1 MKKLNFELKSW
12 ELQSLVFNGIK
23 DDLELFTSERLDIKE
38 EDEGSHICL
47 KDARLSDSGVI
58 KCVASNMLGRAV
70 TTSQLIIETPPRFDV
85 PENYQEGL
93 IFRQDELIRLKVG
106 IVGKPAPKIVWF
118 FEDEP
123 ITQGSDLSIETLENY
138 TAIRIPEAKRWHCG
152 EFRCYAENENG
163 EDAISILVTVTSP
176 PASPSSP
183 VVIDITETRCTLRWD
198 PPDDDGGAD
207 VKHYIIEYF
216 RDVWD
221 VWLKAQTSKE
231 TQAVIH
237 DLIPGSRYKFRIKA
251 ENVYGLTND
260 RAQDFAPSL
269 PPAPIDDEPLPKTR
283 KNQILQ
289 ETKRAWD
296 SIVPSYDSDG
306 IPSISSV
313 DIPDDSSVSSGS
325 QKHPYAQ
332 SSTEN
337 PPDME
342 TVSEIDP
349 GDYEKAKKLFEELK
363 QISSQTGIGSVDNLM
378 ESLHSSQE
386 NLSSL
391 IPPDKMSE
399 LNKFEMTLKD
409 MIEEAR
415 MIADEADKNDRNKSA
430 SVQSIAETIPSDSC
444 HPYIPLQ
451 RKVLSRQYED
461 LDPIAPST
469 TKRITDSSLPRVS
482 QYDEIIM
489 SRRNSLNENSILT
502 SSRGNS
508 LPPPLDDGYT
518 RSSTTPLLLTSATMP
533 KKSSSP
539 SPAQQR
545 PLTMSNNKLHKK
557 STEKRDGQ
565 TLKMESMQGFM
576 FQ

>member
-1 MKKLNFELKSW
+1 MSEDEENILERFLKVKKLN
-12 ELQSLVFNGIK
+12 
-23 DDLELFTSERLDIKE
+23 DLR
-38 EDEGSHICL
+38 
-47 KDARLSDSGVI
+47 
-58 KCVASNMLGRAV
+58 
-70 TTSQLIIETPPRFDV
+70 
-85 PENYQEGL
+85 
-93 IFRQDELIRLKVG
+93 
-106 IVGKPAPKIVWF
+106 
-118 FEDEP
+118 
-123 ITQGSDLSIETLENY
+123 
-138 TAIRIPEAKRWHCG
+138 
-152 EFRCYAENENG
+152 
-163 EDAISILVTVTSP
+163 
-176 PASPSSP
+176 
-183 VVIDITETRCTLRWD
+183 
-198 PPDDDGGAD
+198 
-207 VKHYIIEYF
+207 
-216 RDVWD
+216 
-221 VWLKAQTSKE
+221 
-231 TQAVIH
+231 
-237 DLIPGSRYKFRIKA
+237 
-251 ENVYGLTND
+251 
-260 RAQDFAPSL
+260 
-269 PPAPIDDEPLPKTR
+269 
-283 KNQILQ
+283 
-289 ETKRAWD
+289 
-296 SIVPSYDSDG
+296 VPSYDSDG

-430 SVQSIAETIPSDSC
+430 SVQSIAETVIESYLDVPIISITPEDSLRQL
-444 HPYIPLQ
+444 PPLYPAPKKSPEPPV
-451 RKVLSRQYED
+451 RRSR
-461 LDPIAPST
+461 PIAPST

-565 TLKMESMQGFM
+565 TLKMESMQRIHVSIDPFHGNEEEEEEMKLKMESQNQGFPAWLIITSTYSLVLICILLISNIM
-576 FQ
+576 PDGKLFIHFTAFWSMLIYFYLDDNGHDPVLDTLLGGFVLTKERIN